1 MFTTSVVAMV
11 SSKPFSNDIKH
22 GFYIETGDRKIKEE
36 ASSSADNILQ
46 EDKVASNGN
55 SEAWG
60 HEIRK
65 RSPVTPFFPL
75 AYKFCALQSKSG
87 AILLKKIGGPLGI
100 AYSSVALTAFLAK
113 ICPLW
118 ASWPGLLAG

>member
-1 MFTTSVVAMV
+1 MVTTSVVAMV
-11 SSKPFSNDIKH
+11 SSKPYSNVINQS
-22 GFYIETGDRKIKEE
+22 FEIETGDREIKEE

-55 SEAWG
+55 SEARG

-75 AYKFCALQSKSG
+75 VYKFCALQSKSG